1 MYVPEIEYFFDVPYK
16 FYCGRC
22 KRLMFILRKGYSV
35 DDVKQEYEN
44 CPWCG
49 SRINWGG
56 VQDD

>member
-22 KRLMFILRKGYSV
+22 KRLMFILRKGYNV

>member
-1 MYVPEIEYFFDVPYK
+1 MYVPEVEYYCDVPYK
-16 FYCGRC
+16 FFCGRC
-22 KRLMFILRKGYSV
+22 KRLMFILRKAYNV
-35 DDVKQEYEN
+35 DDVKKEYEN

>member
-1 MYVPEIEYFFDVPYK
+1 MCVPEVEYFFDVPYK
-16 FYCGRC
+16 FFCGRC
-22 KRLMFILRKGYSV
+22 KRLMFILRKGYNV
-35 DDVKQEYEN
+35 DDVKKEYEN

>member
-1 MYVPEIEYFFDVPYK
+1 MYVPEVEYFFDVPYK
-16 FYCGRC
+16 FFCGRC
-22 KRLMFILRKGYSV
+22 KRLMFILRKGYNV
-35 DDVKQEYEN
+35 DDVKKEYEN

>member
-16 FYCGRC
+16 FFCGRC
-22 KRLMFILRKGYSV
+22 KRLMFILRKGYNV
-35 DDVKQEYEN
+35 DDVKSEYAN

>member
-22 KRLMFILRKGYSV
+22 KRLMFILRKGYNV
-35 DDVKQEYEN
+35 DDVKHEYEN